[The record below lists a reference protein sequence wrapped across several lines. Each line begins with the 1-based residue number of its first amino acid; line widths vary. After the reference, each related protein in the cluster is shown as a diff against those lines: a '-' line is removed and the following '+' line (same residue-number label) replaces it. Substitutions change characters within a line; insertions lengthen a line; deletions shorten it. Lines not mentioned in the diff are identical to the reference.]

1 MERRGPSIASE
12 PTRASGI
19 RNTIRILSCVAI
31 ICFCAAEAVT
41 QGGHNP
47 SPVTLGDRK
56 VLEIGWGYKSIT
68 PEMRAR
74 AISERLRKLAAA
86 PGDPPPLIV
95 QQSDLTADIMAGEEH
110 IASVFAGD
118 AKLAGKDQEV
128 LAREWAEAMQRA
140 VKDYRDQHRWQ
151 RTALRI
157 GLALLVLAACAFML
171 IYAQRLAMALSLRL
185 RARLERRAEEKT
197 VLREHIRHALLPM
210 VAPAT
215 RFLRLLLTIAILY
228 SALQVLL
235 FLFPATR
242 YLAFPLWRSIKA
254 TVLDFS
260 EGVWRHIPGLLFV
273 VLLAWLTLYI
283 LKFCRFFFKQVRD
296 RAITIEG
303 FQPRW
308 AGTTQRLVSI
318 AIVTLAV
325 LIAYPYI
332 PGSESAAFKGISIF
346 LGVLVSL
353 GSSGLISNMIAG
365 VMLTYMDE
373 FDVGDLVKIGA
384 TIGFVRKTTVLTTT
398 VETRKSERITLPNS
412 MVIAAEVTNF
422 TKAGGQG
429 LIITV
434 TAGIGYD
441 APWRQVEAMMKEA
454 ARRSEG
460 IRRQPEPFVL
470 ELSLNTFDI
479 TYELNAYL
487 EPGAYYFAT
496 KARLC
501 RNILDQFNQYGVQ
514 IMTPAYE
521 FDPLMP
527 KVVPRE
533 QWYAAPARDDRPGP
547 DAEPGRD
554 RRAA

>member
-1 MERRGPSIASE
+1 MECRSPSLPAEPGRTRRIK
-12 PTRASGI
+12 
-19 RNTIRILSCVAI
+19 NTIRLAACVAI
-31 ICFCAAEAVT
+31 IFFCAAEALT
-41 QGGHNP
+41 QAGHNP

-56 VLEIGWGYKSIT
+56 VVEIGWGYKSIT

-95 QQSDLTADIMAGEEH
+95 QQSDMTVDIMAGDQL

-118 AKLAGKDQEV
+118 AKLAGKDQEQ
-128 LAREWAEAMQRA
+128 LAKEWAEAMQRA

-151 RTALRI
+151 RIALRI
-157 GLALLVLAACAFML
+157 GLSLLVLVACAFLML
-171 IYAQRLAMALSLRL
+171 SVRRLATALSLRV
-185 RARLERRAEEKT
+185 RERLERRAEEKP
-197 VLREHIRHALLPM
+197 VLGRHIRQALLPM
-210 VAPAT
+210 VAPAA
-215 RFLRLLLTIAILY
+215 RFLRLLLYIGILY

-242 YLAFPLWRSIKA
+242 YLAFPLWRSIRA
-254 TVLDFS
+254 TVVNFS

-273 VLLAWLTLYI
+273 VLLAWLTLYV
-283 LKFCRFFFKQVRD
+283 LKFCRFFFSQVREGT
-296 RAITIEG
+296 ITIEG

-318 AIVTLAV
+318 GIVTLAV

-332 PGSESAAFKGISIF
+332 PGSDSAAFKGISIF

-373 FDVGDLVKIGA
+373 FDTGDLVKIGA
-384 TIGFVRKTTVLTTT
+384 TIGYVRKTTVLTTT

-412 MVIAAEVTNF
+412 MVIAADVTNF

-434 TAGIGYD
+434 GAGIGYD
-441 APWRQVEAMMKEA
+441 TPWRQVEAMMKEA
-454 ARRSEG
+454 ALRSEG

-470 ELSLNTFDI
+470 VLSLNSFDI

-487 EPGAYYFAT
+487 EPGAFYFAT

-501 RNILDQFNQYGVQ
+501 RNILDQFNEYGVQ

-521 FDPLMP
+521 FDPLTP

>member
-1 MERRGPSIASE
+1 M
-12 PTRASGI
+12 
-19 RNTIRILSCVAI
+19 
-31 ICFCAAEAVT
+31 T
-41 QGGHNP
+41 QAGNNP
-47 SPVTLGDRK
+47 SPVMLGDRK
-56 VLEIGWGYKSIT
+56 VVEIGWGYKSIT

-74 AISERLRKLAAA
+74 AVAERLKRLAAA
-86 PGDPPPLIV
+86 PGEPPPLIV
-95 QQSDLTADIMAGEEH
+95 QQSDLTVDIMAGDEL
-110 IASVFAGD
+110 IASVFTGD
-118 AKLAGKDQEV
+118 GKLAGKDQEL

-140 VKDYRDQHRWQ
+140 MKDYRDQHRWQ

-157 GLALLVLAACAFML
+157 GLALLVLVACAFL
-171 IYAQRLAMALSLRL
+171 LVYVRRLMTALSLRVCE
-185 RARLERRAEEKT
+185 RLERRAEEKP
-197 VLREHIRHALLPM
+197 VLGQHMRQAVLPM
-210 VAPAT
+210 VTPAA
-215 RFLRLLLTIAILY
+215 RFLRFLLTLSILY
-228 SALQVLL
+228 GALQVLL

-242 YLAFPLWRSIKA
+242 HLAFPLWRSVKV
-254 TVLDFS
+254 TVENFS
-260 EGVWRHIPGLLFV
+260 QGVWRHLPGLLFA
-273 VLLAWLTLYI
+273 VLLAWLTLYV
-283 LKFCRFFFKQVRD
+283 LKFCRFFFRQVRE
-296 RAITIEG
+296 RTITIEG

-308 AGTTQRLVSI
+308 AGTTQRLVNI

-332 PGSESAAFKGISIF
+332 PGSDSAAFKGISIF

-353 GSSGLISNMIAG
+353 GSSGLVSNMIAG

-373 FDVGDLVKIGA
+373 FDLGDLVKIGE
-384 TIGFVRKTTVLTTT
+384 TIGYVRKTSVLTTT

-412 MVIAAEVTNF
+412 MVIAADVTNF

-454 ARRSEG
+454 ALRSEG
-460 IRRQPEPFVL
+460 IRSQPEPFVL

-496 KARLC
+496 KAKLC
-501 RNILDQFNQYGVQ
+501 RNILDQFNEYGVQ

-521 FDPLMP
+521 RDPQES
-527 KVVPRE
+527 KIVPRE
-533 QWYAAPARDDRPGP
+533 QWYAAPARDDRTGPGT
-547 DAEPGRD
+547 EPGSD